1 MKKLSLVALLTLM
14 MTVVGFQ
21 GKAQEVSTVIVSG
34 RIYGSGSVYVETI
47 KPDYSVELKEYDRK
61 EEKNLLVEIKKEL
74 DFWINKGY
82 TINESNSNSGSIVF
96 DYKYT
101 YILIKKEE

>member
-1 MKKLSLVALLTLM
+1 MKRISLIGLLTLI
-14 MTVVGFQ
+14 MTVVSFN

-34 RIYGSGSVYVETI
+34 RIHSAGPVYIETI
-47 KPDYSVELKEYDRK
+47 KPDYSVESKDYDRK

-82 TINESNSNSGSIVF
+82 TINQTNSNGGSAF

>member
-1 MKKLSLVALLTLM
+1 MKKISLIALFALM
-14 MTVVGFQ
+14 MTIVSFQ

-74 DFWINKGY
+74 DFWIEKGF
-82 TINESNSNSGSIVF
+82 TIEKTNSNGSQYDSTF
-96 DYKYT
+96 RYT
-101 YILIKKEE
+101 YFLIKKEE